1 MRNCLFLV
9 LLLAATRARGQ
20 SQKPEDFGYRHLQ
33 TFYKGDTVHVLVWSR
48 SGEEGRPK
56 PLFLFAQGSLPNP
69 LLITDSLGAYGLF
82 PFKSDSLLRDYHL
95 AIIGKPFVPVV
106 ARKESLKPG
115 NWYADPATGQAPE
128 DYLRRDYVGYYVNRN
143 LATIRFL
150 RAQPWV
156 SKEKLVLAGH
166 SAGAMVMTRL
176 AARSKDAT
184 HLILSSGNPMG
195 RIVSIIWLKRAADST
210 GAATEETF
218 RYWEGVV
225 AQPDSTAAPGG
236 GDPNK
241 TTFDFSQPV
250 VEDIKKLRIPVLV
263 TYGTRDHCAPY
274 NDYLR
279 VELIREK
286 KKHVQFKAYPGLEH
300 NYFGFKPDGT
310 VDYDNFNWDR
320 VAADWW
326 GWLRSQ

>member
-1 MRNCLFLV
+1 LI
-9 LLLAATRARGQ
+9 
-20 SQKPEDFGYRHLQ
+20 
-33 TFYKGDTVHVLVWSR
+33 
-48 SGEEGRPK
+48 
-56 PLFLFAQGSLPNP
+56 
-69 LLITDSLGAYGLF
+69 ITDSLGAYGLF

-106 ARKESLKPG
+106 ARKESLQPG
-115 NWYADPATGQAPE
+115 FWYADPATGRAPKH
-128 DYLRRDYVGYYVNRN
+128 YLSRDHVGYYVNRN

-156 SKEKLVLAGH
+156 GKEKLVLAGH
-166 SAGAMVMTRL
+166 SAGATVMTRL
-176 AARSKDAT
+176 AAQSKDAT
-184 HLILSSGNPMG
+184 HLILSGGNPMG
-195 RIVSIIWLKRAADST
+195 RILSIIGQRRAADST
-210 GAATEETF
+210 GAATEEIF

-225 AQPDSTAAPGG
+225 AQPDSTSAPGG

-279 VELIREK
+279 VEVIREK
-286 KKHVQFKAYPGLEH
+286 KKHVQFRAYPGLEH
-300 NYFGFKPDGT
+300 NYIGYKPDGT
-310 VDYDNFNWDR
+310 LDYDNFNWDR

-326 GWLRSQ
+326 QWLQEP